1 MDLKGRISAYAL
13 YCIAPSSVSFLIMN
27 SLPHITV
34 KGHTWLGTSLSSLLL
49 ILDARWNLKQ
59 VKMDL
64 KTTNP
69 RILLI
74 RVLMRPYGNTSL
86 CPTAD
91 MRTLRE
97 LKITMSL
104 MTIAKPGLINPSL
117 ISPRLFHFGPSRVF
131 YVFRYGES
139 NGLLIMTCLMMIPKP
154 VSSFD

>member
-97 LKITMSL
+97 LKSQRDRRLVAFYL
-104 MTIAKPGLINPSL
+104 MFNPKSAMIPKPCLINPSL
-117 ISPRLFHFGPSRVF
+117 ISPRLFHAQ
-131 YVFRYGES
+131 
-139 NGLLIMTCLMMIPKP
+139 T
-154 VSSFD
+154 